1 MESGRKKAVKI
12 TALVLVA
19 VVIAAAIVLSGL
31 AIARAVEIDNAE
43 NYAIEYGGGRMNVI
57 FMIGDGMGF
66 NHVAAA
72 EAKYG
77 ELFFTGNAD
86 VSGEVT
92 TFSRN
97 VFGPTDSA
105 AAATALATGR
115 KTGNGQIGQYNGKEF
130 QSLAEVASGRGMS
143 VGIIATEGVD
153 GATPSGFSAHTSSR
167 NDIDGILEDQLA
179 GGIDLFFGSNA
190 ERYVPLK
197 DKIEGAGYTFAE
209 SLSQAQAAEG
219 KVFAAFEEVPPG
231 GSGGTKPS
239 LSSLTAAALDKLSA
253 DEDGFFLMV
262 EESHIDK
269 CSHSNDLA
277 GALEH
282 VRAYDEAVRTAVEYA
297 ERIGNTLVIVTADHE
312 TGGLQYNGETADKLN
327 DGMYTRGSHSSA
339 NVPYFVFGDIDYEFA
354 DVMDNTWLS
363 RLCRAVL
370 SA

>member
-19 VVIAAAIVLSGL
+19 VVIAAAVVLSGL

-72 EAKYG
+72 EAEYG

-92 TFSRN
+92 TF
-97 VFGPTDSA
+97 
-105 AAATALATGR
+105 
-115 KTGNGQIGQYNGKEF
+115 
-130 QSLAEVASGRGMS
+130 
-143 VGIIATEGVD
+143 EGVD
-153 GATPSGFSAHTSSR
+153 GATPAGFSAHTSSR

-269 CSHSNDLA
+269 CSHSNDLG

-312 TGGLQYNGETADKLN
+312 TGGLQYNGETADMLN

>member
-1 MESGRKKAVKI
+1 
-12 TALVLVA
+12 
-19 VVIAAAIVLSGL
+19 
-31 AIARAVEIDNAE
+31 
-43 NYAIEYGGGRMNVI
+43 
-57 FMIGDGMGF
+57 
-66 NHVAAA
+66 
-72 EAKYG
+72 
-77 ELFFTGNAD
+77 
-86 VSGEVT
+86 
-92 TFSRN
+92 
-97 VFGPTDSA
+97 
-105 AAATALATGR
+105 
-115 KTGNGQIGQYNGKEF
+115 
-130 QSLAEVASGRGMS
+130 MS

-153 GATPSGFSAHTSSR
+153 GATPAGFSAHTSSR

-179 GGIDLFFGSNA
+179 SGIDLFFGSNA

-197 DKIEGAGYTFAE
+197 DKIEGAGYTFAQD
-209 SLSQAQAAEG
+209 LSQAQAAEG

-239 LSSLTAAALDKLSA
+239 LASLTAAALDKLSA

-312 TGGLQYNGETADKLN
+312 TGGLQYNGETADMLN